1 MSQKIPDKDL
11 RYLLKIPFLAPLR
24 EKERRPLLE
33 KAVFSHHEK
42 GSYLFEEGDPI
53 DSIYILSQGTVKLSR
68 IDNAGREQII
78 GIFSSQET
86 IWESMFIEHARYPY
100 SAVCLE
106 DTDVWRLARNEFE
119 NILRNPETSMSIII
133 MLSKKL
139 RDANR
144 RNLVLTTR
152 DPLQRV
158 AAFIIYR
165 LEQGMPGYTPSGI
178 LLTLD
183 DIAGSVNLRPETVS
197 RKIRI
202 LEDEGMIRR
211 FGRSGIRVTDYV
223 RLREL
228 SGLQQ

>member
-1 MSQKIPDKDL
+1 MSSKVQTKDL
-11 RYLLKIPFLAPLR
+11 KYLLQIPFLAPLR
-24 EKERRPLLE
+24 ESERRPLLE
-33 KAVFSHHEK
+33 RAVCYHREK
-42 GSYLFEEGDPI
+42 GNYLFREGDPI
-53 DSIYILSQGTVKLSR
+53 DSIYILAQGMVKLSR

-78 GIFSSQET
+78 GIFSSKET
-86 IWESMFIEHARYPY
+86 IWESMFIENARYPY

-106 DTDVWRLARNEFE
+106 DTDVCRIARNDFE

-144 RNLVLTTR
+144 RNVVLTTR

-165 LEQGMPGYTPSGI
+165 LEQGTPGYSASGI

-202 LEDEGMIRR
+202 LEEKGMIRR
-211 FGRSGIRVTDYV
+211 MGRSGIRVTDYAG
-223 RLREL
+223 LRDL
-228 SGLQQ
+228 SGLER